1 MHCFAC
7 CAAVLWVFA
16 LGDWCSVCCF
26 EPLVLSPPLLPA
38 CPSWSSSRGCCI
50 CCTAPRS
57 WAQAARHK
65 CAALLQVAENL
76 YGQDLDSGHH
86 GSGFPLPP
94 FRQKLLEQHLKKQ
107 AAERGPGRDREREGS
122 SGSEREARRQFTPE
136 EVAYSE
142 HPWNINNLP
151 RCKVGARRSHRVVNC
166 TGDPAGESRFLP
178 HLAVATS
185 TRPEMSP
192 LHWLHGI
199 TGSSVLLLTCCCSF
213 LCCTAC
219 SSGGVLS

>member
-1 MHCFAC
+1 M
-7 CAAVLWVFA
+7 
-16 LGDWCSVCCF
+16 
-26 EPLVLSPPLLPA
+26 
-38 CPSWSSSRGCCI
+38 
-50 CCTAPRS
+50 
-57 WAQAARHK
+57 
-65 CAALLQVAENL
+65 AENL

-151 RCKVGARRSHRVVNC
+151 RCKVGARLPQRSAD
-166 TGDPAGESRFLP
+166 TALIYSTAAGVCCFF
-178 HLAVATS
+178 A
-185 TRPEMSP
+185 P
-192 LHWLHGI
+192 LDCSLSQDEPSAI
-199 TGSSVLLLTCCCSF
+199 ECEASLGSQ
-213 LCCTAC
+213 
-219 SSGGVLS
+219 

>member
-1 MHCFAC
+1 M
-7 CAAVLWVFA
+7 
-16 LGDWCSVCCF
+16 
-26 EPLVLSPPLLPA
+26 
-38 CPSWSSSRGCCI
+38 
-50 CCTAPRS
+50 
-57 WAQAARHK
+57 
-65 CAALLQVAENL
+65 AENL

-151 RCKVGARRSHRVVNC
+151 RCKVGARLALYCVDCASDV
-166 TGDPAGESRFLP
+166 AGVC
-178 HLAVATS
+178 VAF
-185 TRPEMSP
+185 RP
-192 LHWLHGI
+192 
-199 TGSSVLLLTCCCSF
+199 T
-213 LCCTAC
+213 
-219 SSGGVLS
+219 